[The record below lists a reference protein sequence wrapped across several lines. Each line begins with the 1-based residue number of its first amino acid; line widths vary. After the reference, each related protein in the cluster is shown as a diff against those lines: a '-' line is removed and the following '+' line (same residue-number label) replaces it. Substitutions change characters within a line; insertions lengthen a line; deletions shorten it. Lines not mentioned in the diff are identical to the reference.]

1 VEPARAGAPA
11 AGAAPAVEPVAGVI
25 RVREPARF
33 RVRVPAPGWVQSCAP
48 VRMPAQ
54 GRVPVAVRVLVEG
67 RVPGSAADS
76 VAASQTVSCPGPTA
90 FPQFGVI
97 TASHPERA

>member
-1 VEPARAGAPA
+1 
-11 AGAAPAVEPVAGVI
+11 VEPVAGVI
-25 RVREPARF
+25 RVREPV
-33 RVRVPAPGWVQSCAP
+33 RVRVREPAPGRVQSCAS
-48 VRMPAQ
+48 VPAQ
-54 GRVPVAVRVLVEG
+54 GQVPVAGQVLVEG

-90 FPQFGVI
+90 FPQFAVI